1 MPPSPRPAR
10 RELTRERGGRVSKR
24 ARFKVLEMAGGM
36 EFTSL
41 EGTSDKGKEC
51 GRECSEKAGQG
62 GLNLNG
68 K

>member
-1 MPPSPRPAR
+1 
-10 RELTRERGGRVSKR
+10 VSKR